1 MFSPISLNLDQSP
14 GRRFLFSSGYDTR
27 LSTYYSP
34 NGDDLSDSPRIRSMF
49 QRSIGKQ
56 NIERQLD
63 KLAQDSK
70 AIESLAQM
78 QRDINGGLRGN
89 YEPED
94 YYHIMKIDA
103 IFERARQLGWAPL
116 VTDPAVVALRD
127 RRRQKDVGRYSKQQK
142 TKQIPSLLEMY
153 K

>member
-1 MFSPISLNLDQSP
+1 
-14 GRRFLFSSGYDTR
+14 
-27 LSTYYSP
+27 
-34 NGDDLSDSPRIRSMF
+34 MF

-63 KLAQDSK
+63 KLAQDPK
-70 AIESLAQM
+70 AIDSLAQM

-94 YYHIMKIDA
+94 YYHIMRIED
-103 IFERARQLGWAPL
+103 IFDKARKKAWASIMN
-116 VTDPAVVALRD
+116 DPRIQALRNK
-127 RRRQKDVGRYSKQQK
+127 RTQSKVNRFRKKRQTQQ
-142 TKQIPSLLEMY
+142 IEPLFNMY